1 MGRCRASLIN
11 QQSLKKAH
19 LLVAGRSMDT
29 TLNVGRKLV
38 QGAMVVVETS
48 LRIESLYLAISAGE
62 EEFRVLRDSSAVAS
76 PRVRSRLFPGKSR
89 FEASLASD
97 HFAINIGTH
106 LLLNV
111 VGVRTRVAND
121 LRRIEDARKGVYMH
135 KRDR

>member
-1 MGRCRASLIN
+1 MQSVAYQPAVAKKGTFTSRRALN
-11 QQSLKKAH
+11 
-19 LLVAGRSMDT
+19 GYP
-29 TLNVGRKLV
+29 LNVGRKLV
-38 QGAMVVVETS
+38 QGAVVVVETS

-76 PRVRSRLFPGKSR
+76 PRVRSGLFPGKSR